1 MKTII
6 LILLLQLM
14 YVPMLTLRTIFM
26 VKNMSFLAS
35 VFGFL
40 ECLIYVFGLAL
51 VFSGDQSIISMV
63 VYAVGFGLGL
73 YVGGYVENKM
83 AIGYISLQANLFNKD
98 DELIAFLREKGFGV
112 TVYEGEGRDSTRFK
126 LEILTKRSRET
137 ELLEYI
143 DQYDPNAFIVSYEP
157 RKFQGG
163 FLVKSMKSKIIKSK
177 KNI

>member
-1 MKTII
+1 MRNII

-35 VFGFL
+35 LFGFL
-40 ECLIYVFGLAL
+40 ESLIYVFGLAL
-51 VFSGDQSIISMV
+51 VFNGDQNIISMV

-73 YVGGYVENKM
+73 FVGGYVENKM
-83 AIGYISLQANLFNKD
+83 AIGYTSIQANLFNKN
-98 DELIAFLREKGFGV
+98 DELIDFLRQKGFGV
-112 TVYEGEGRDSTRFK
+112 TVYEGEGRDSIRFK

-137 ELLEYI
+137 ELLKYI

-157 RKFQGG
+157 RKFKGG
-163 FLVKSMKSKIIKSK
+163 FLVKSMKNRKFI
-177 KNI
+177 